1 MRAIFIARGPAFSH
15 VPNSRVAEFQNIEV
29 YNIVCDSLGITP
41 NPNNGTLRLPLKTQG
56 LHSDVDAFPLET
68 PQDPVEPS
76 SDPVEPSSKPADA
89 DEPQR
94 NPEQHEPDEPED
106 KEDATASKTFT
117 SWWDFVYNKL
127 QKAKEWA
134 KELAEALEGN
144 KAGKVEQEEDGKTS
158 R

>member
-76 SDPVEPSSKPADA
+76 SEPADA

-117 SWWDFVYNKL
+117 SWWDF
-127 QKAKEWA
+127 
-134 KELAEALEGN
+134 
-144 KAGKVEQEEDGKTS
+144 
-158 R
+158 

>member
-1 MRAIFIARGPAFSH
+1 MRAIFIARGPAFPH

-41 NPNNGTLRLPLKTQG
+41 KPNNGTLRLPLKTQG
-56 LHSDVDAFPLET
+56 LHSDADAFPLET
-68 PQDPVEPS
+68 PQDPS
-76 SDPVEPSSKPADA
+76 SEPADA

-94 NPEQHEPDEPED
+94 NPEHEPDEPED
-106 KEDATASKTFT
+106 KEDTTTSKSFT
-117 SWWDFVYNKL
+117 SWWDFLHDKL

-134 KELAEALEGN
+134 KELAEALKGN
-144 KAGKVEQEEDGKTS
+144 RAGKEEQEEGGKTS